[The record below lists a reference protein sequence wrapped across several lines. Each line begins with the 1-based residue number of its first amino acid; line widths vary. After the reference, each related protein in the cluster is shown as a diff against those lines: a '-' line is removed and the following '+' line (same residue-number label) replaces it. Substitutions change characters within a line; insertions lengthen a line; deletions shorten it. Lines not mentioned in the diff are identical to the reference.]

1 MSGMINISI
10 GSKLAET
17 KSVKETKISSENDS
31 KSSQDFFSV
40 MFSQMKN
47 GDKTQADAN
56 QNIEQTTVEDAPLVE
71 LADESPKKSLDDHLL
86 TEVLEVISLLNNETP
101 TTSFPKYSTKIE
113 QYLNDEAIVQEFK
126 DVKNIA
132 DLMKLS
138 EKLNLGLEK
147 LTISKMDFES
157 IKSEFPN
164 LEKNSFFEI
173 PKAQEKDIKNTF
185 LDTAKSEIKSSE
197 IPLTAMEKPS
207 QTSEKEPSILEKLIT
222 KNIKTES
229 EPKQTLKDALNI
241 KTESENKTTVQT
253 TTPQTNAQTASDVSK
268 EALHVKVEVEG
279 KTTVETNVQNTKDIS
294 KETLHVKDEKAQI
307 SSEIEKDITIKT
319 VDKEIKN
326 TQNIKEVPKEA
337 INVLKDEKDEKS
349 TTESKEIND
358 TKVFVADMDETVIKE
373 TPQTTKTNE
382 VKIESD
388 LAKKGFTEALLQGL
402 KTVKTVQNTVTTEK
416 STLDTATSTESTL
429 ETTIET
435 TTLKTD
441 SKIISKQEVISK
453 NVNTARETFSSFAND
468 LKEKMENYKPP
479 IMKVQM
485 SLNPKGLGE
494 VDVTVVNRGS
504 NLHVSINSNSN
515 TMALFTQNQAE
526 FKNSLVNMGFTNLE
540 MNFSDKREGA
550 QEQSNQGSSKNYF
563 DENGDEQIDEEN
575 ASIELVIPQYI

>member
-138 EKLNLGLEK
+138 EKLDLGLEK

-222 KNIKTES
+222 KDIKTES

-241 KTESENKTTVQT
+241 KAESENKTTVQT
-253 TTPQTNAQTASDVSK
+253 NTPQTKAQTASDVSK

-337 INVLKDEKDEKS
+337 INVLKDKKDEKS

-441 SKIISKQEVISK
+441 SKIISKQEIISK